1 VRPAPPRR
9 FRELSIELR
18 LRLAARLGREFAD
31 AEGDR
36 EAALAC
42 EFASAARVRA
52 TESVVLCVF
61 CAWKS

>member
-1 VRPAPPRR
+1 M
-9 FRELSIELR
+9 ELR